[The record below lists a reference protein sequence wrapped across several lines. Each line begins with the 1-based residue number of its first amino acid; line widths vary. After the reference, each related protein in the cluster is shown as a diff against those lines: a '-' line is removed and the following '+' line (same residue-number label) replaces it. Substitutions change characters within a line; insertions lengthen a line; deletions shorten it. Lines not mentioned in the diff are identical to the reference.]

1 VSFAPSSLTEL
12 GRYWIQHGGAMLG
25 IVGDAAH
32 TTGYHLGKDRIY
44 DGTGPG
50 LGDDD
55 YSVRLT
61 RDSKGLTNAA
71 SAIDLGKLDGTYA
84 RLYDFSRW
92 LVTQCQ
98 NSAPGTQDI
107 REIIYSPDGQRV
119 QRYSGVDG
127 KIHTG
132 EGNGDASHRSHT
144 HISYFRDSQ
153 DRAKVPVFAA
163 YWEDDD
169 MGLEGGP
176 VSAGQGIG
184 TVTIKADRGLVNLRT
199 GKVVQPLDRERQSFG
214 RWRLAEPYGNGFGR
228 QEGYLCSVGA
238 EGHIALDD
246 VVETFVP
253 SEPGTGEPVT
263 VLDAGVYRVS

>member
-1 VSFAPSSLTEL
+1 MSFAPSSLTEL
-12 GRYWIQHGGAMLG
+12 GRYWIAHGGAMLG

-71 SAIDLGKLDGTYA
+71 SAIDLGKLDGTYQ

-98 NSAPGTQDI
+98 NSAPGTIDI
-107 REIIYSPDGQRV
+107 REIIYSPDGSKV

-153 DRAKVPVFAA
+153 NRAKVAVFAA
-163 YWEDDD
+163 YWEEEESG
-169 MGLEGGP
+169 MEWRPAEQGRGVGVVTVKEG
-176 VSAGQGIG
+176 
-184 TVTIKADRGLVNLRT
+184 RGLVNLRT
-199 GKVVQPLDRERQSFG
+199 GKVEVPLDRVRNTFG
-214 RWRLAEPYGNGFGR
+214 RVHLAEPFGVGAGR
-228 QEGYLCSVGA
+228 QDGYLCSLGA

-263 VLDAGVYRVS
+263 VLDAGLYRVS